1 MQSLTRLSLADV
13 TQLAQSENG
22 VRGELESLLAGLG
35 QALGAT
41 SGAIAHTYFML
52 VKVPHQLVGAGQKT
66 S

>member
-1 MQSLTRLSLADV
+1 MESITRLSLADA
-13 TQLAQSENG
+13 TRLAQPENG

-35 QALGAT
+35 EALVAA
-41 SGAIAHTYFML
+41 SGAVANTYFML